1 MSIPVLQVNKDFRQT
16 FVSSSKGD
24 QLKWKMGNLW
34 GKANKFGYE
43 GLAEWV
49 AFEMIK
55 RSNIPPQ
62 LVVPYSQ
69 CILIENEN
77 SKYPGFYSEDR

>member
-43 GLAEWV
+43 GLAEWGRNP
-49 AFEMIK
+49 FWNKNKQK
-55 RSNIPPQ
+55 RNGLYTAPTAIYNNPFRLRRHQP
-62 LVVPYSQ
+62 
-69 CILIENEN
+69 
-77 SKYPGFYSEDR
+77 